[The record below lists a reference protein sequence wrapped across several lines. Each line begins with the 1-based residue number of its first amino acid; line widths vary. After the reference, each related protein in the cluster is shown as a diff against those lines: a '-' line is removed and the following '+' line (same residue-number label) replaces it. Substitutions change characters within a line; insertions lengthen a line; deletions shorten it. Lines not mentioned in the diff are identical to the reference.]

1 MGEDRRGQMIVHA
14 LILRL
19 GTRVC
24 SCSNREQ
31 LVAGSKRRFKD
42 AFVLR

>member
-1 MGEDRRGQMIVHA
+1 VGEDRRGQMIVHA